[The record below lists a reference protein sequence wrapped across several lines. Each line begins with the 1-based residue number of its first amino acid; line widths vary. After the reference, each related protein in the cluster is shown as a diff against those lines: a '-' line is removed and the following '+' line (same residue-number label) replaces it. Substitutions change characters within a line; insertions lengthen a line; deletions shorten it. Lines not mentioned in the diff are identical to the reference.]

1 MKPLQ
6 LPAPT
11 PEQLQTLEQAYR
23 TTRDARLRT
32 RVQMILLALEHG
44 WTARQIAAIV
54 RESDE
59 TVRRW
64 FKRDQADGVRGLHDA
79 PRPGRPGK
87 VTPLIESNWSKRCG
101 AVRTASTNLIH
112 CGPCNAW
119 PIIWPSKPAFGSVS
133 KPCGCNLRRPGLRL
147 SRPQHTIAS
156 PDPEYLV
163 KKDD

>member
-6 LPAPT
+6 LSAAP

-44 WTARQIAAIV
+44 WTERQMAAIV

-64 FKRDQADGVRGLHDA
+64 LKRYAAEGLLGLHDA
-79 PRPGRPGK
+79 PRSGARASARP
-87 VTPLIESNWSKRCG
+87 
-101 AVRTASTNLIH
+101 
-112 CGPCNAW
+112 
-119 PIIWPSKPAFGSVS
+119 
-133 KPCGCNLRRPGLRL
+133 
-147 SRPQHTIAS
+147 
-156 PDPEYLV
+156 
-163 KKDD
+163 